1 MFEENNY
8 SRIPV
13 IDDPFL
19 KEKNELYKLEVTLE
33 QITDLLFI
41 LDCYRRET
49 LSQYKNSSV
58 ENQRR
63 CFREYDIL
71 LSKSENL
78 INFFEGRL
86 VNSHRSIL
94 LSQQENDERIKSNLS
109 WRYRDKFVENMIK
122 EYRDLGLNEVE
133 KEN

>member
-13 IDDPFL
+13 IEDPFL
-19 KEKNELYKLEVTLE
+19 KEKNAPYFVELTLE

-41 LDCYRRET
+41 LDCYRRKT